1 MMYYFAL
8 PMCIFV
14 PLSFHQSDESDE
26 SSEEETATDNGEE
39 SLSDG
44 KKSSTFLYYKC
55 KKGVDYQYKS

>member
-14 PLSFHQSDESDE
+14 LLSFCQSDESDG
-26 SSEEETATDNGEE
+26 SSEEETATDNGED

-44 KKSSTFLYYKC
+44 KKSMQYIVVLQMQ
-55 KKGVDYQYKS
+55 KGSRLPI